1 MKEGKQFFKL
11 DGPIGR
17 KQFVFT
23 LIFVSIY
30 GAIANITVL
39 ALHSYIGVNKY
50 NLVIFLLLWGI
61 YLASIITITW
71 VNYTKRLWDLLGN
84 KSNAIFYASAIWIA
98 SIAAAF
104 IPVVRYI
111 WFAIALL
118 ISFVLLLIKGKLITG
133 YNDTIED
140 EE

>member
-1 MKEGKQFFKL
+1 MKEGRQFLKL

-17 KQFVFT
+17 KQFVLT
-23 LIFVSIY
+23 LIFISVYS
-30 GAIANITVL
+30 AIANVTLL
-39 ALHSYIGVNKY
+39 ALQAYIGINKY
-50 NLVIFLLLWGI
+50 NLALFLLLWGV
-61 YLASIITITW
+61 YLVSLTSITW
-71 VNYTKRLWDLLGN
+71 VNYTKRLWDLLGD
-84 KSNAIFYASAIWIA
+84 KSNAVFYSSAIWIA

-133 YNDTIED
+133 YNDTNED